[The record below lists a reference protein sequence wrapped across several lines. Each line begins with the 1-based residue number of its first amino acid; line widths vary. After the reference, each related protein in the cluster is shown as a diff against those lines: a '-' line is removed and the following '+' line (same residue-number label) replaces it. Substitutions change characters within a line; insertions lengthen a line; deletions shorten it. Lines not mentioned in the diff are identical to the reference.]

1 MSSAPAGIPEADW
14 LATPASVRTLILAQ
28 QQEIQALRRENDAL
42 RSQLTALATE
52 LASLRERVGRSSR
65 NSSKPPSSDGPGFK
79 PPERKGSGRKRGAPP
94 GHPGSGPELLPIERV
109 DQVVVHHL
117 EACRRCG
124 ALLHGEDP
132 DPLRHQ
138 VIEIPPITPVVI
150 EHRLHRLVCP
160 CCSTSTGATLP
171 ADGDASSYGPRLS
184 ALAGLLG
191 SAFPLSFSKTQ
202 TLLDQRLGIE
212 MSRGAIAQI
221 RQRLSSALAEPM
233 AQALQA
239 ARQQP
244 VAYVDETGAPT
255 GNAVDAVFREAVG
268 NNPIGKRGW
277 QWVMVTGVVTVVLQG
292 LSRSAAAAIALLGH
306 GFGGIVVSDR
316 FSAYNHLPT
325 QQRQLC
331 WAHLIHDR
339 VAIAER
345 SGASAEFGAQL
356 LELQRQLFGHWH
368 RYKDGTIDWPG
379 LQDSNRP
386 IRQDFE
392 ATLQRVVELGVQRG
406 ERTPWAKTVRTC
418 RQILQLADGL
428 WTFLE
433 TQGIEPTNNAA
444 ERALRQSVIQ
454 RRITGLP
461 SNSRGVQSRQG
472 AICRSRLL
480 TVTTSLRQQ
489 GRDVW
494 TFLEQAWIAHHRGGL
509 MPSLLPDS

>member
-28 QQEIQALRRENDAL
+28 QQEIQALRRENDEL

-52 LASLRERVGRSSR
+52 LASLRERVGRSSL

-79 PPERKGSGRKRGAPP
+79 PPERKGSGRKRGAQP

-109 DQVVVHHL
+109 DQVVVHHPD
-117 EACRRCG
+117 ACRRCG

-138 VIEIPPITPVVI
+138 LIEIPPITPLVI

-160 CCSTSTGATLP
+160 CCSTSTCATLP
-171 ADGDASSYGPRLS
+171 ADVEASSYGPRLS
-184 ALAGLLG
+184 ALVGLLG

-202 TLLDQRLGIE
+202 SLLVQLLGIE
-212 MSRGAIAQI
+212 MSRGAIARV
-221 RQRLSSALAEPM
+221 RQRLSAALVQPM
-233 AQALQA
+233 AQALEI
-239 ARQQP
+239 ARLQP

-255 GNAVDAVFREAVG
+255 GNADGG
-268 NNPIGKRGW
+268 NPTGKRGW
-277 QWVMVTGVVTVVLQG
+277 QWVMVTGVVTVFLQG
-292 LSRSAAAAIALLGH
+292 LSRSAAAAIELLGH

-331 WAHLIHDR
+331 WAHLIRDLR
-339 VAIAER
+339 AIAER
-345 SGASAEFGAQL
+345 PGASAEFGAQL

-368 RYKDGTIDWPG
+368 RYKDGTIDWPDLQKACG
-379 LQDSNRP
+379 L
-386 IRQDFE
+386 IRQRFE

-406 ERTPWAKTVRTC
+406 ERTPWAKTARTC
-418 RQILQLADGL
+418 QQILQLADGL

-433 TQGIEPTNNAA
+433 MEGIEPTNNAA
-444 ERALRQSVIQ
+444 ERALRPSVIQ
-454 RRITGLP
+454 RKI
-461 SNSRGVQSRQG
+461 SHGVQSTQG

-494 TFLEQAWIAHHRGGL
+494 QFLEQAWIAHHRGGV
-509 MPSLLPDS
+509 MPSLLPAL